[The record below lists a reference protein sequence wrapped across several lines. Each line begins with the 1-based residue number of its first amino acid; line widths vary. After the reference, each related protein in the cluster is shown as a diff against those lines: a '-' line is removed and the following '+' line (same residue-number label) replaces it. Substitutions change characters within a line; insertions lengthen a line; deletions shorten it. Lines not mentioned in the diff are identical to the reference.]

1 MVFPLLDNPPDWRK
15 GLSNG
20 VKTHLFKLKSSK
32 IKLCGKKLFLG
43 EGGGRIEMHNIYPC
57 FLFQIAKLYNSCNY
71 ITFTW
76 MSLSVHYLFNSKRPL
91 RLFFTC
97 FSSFSRSQFLEK
109 SGVKVIGQIRWIQ
122 GGLLLTC
129 ELDNGRHW
137 F

>member
-20 VKTHLFKLKSSK
+20 VKTHLFKLKTSK

-71 ITFTW
+71 ITFT
-76 MSLSVHYLFNSKRPL
+76 
-91 RLFFTC
+91 
-97 FSSFSRSQFLEK
+97 
-109 SGVKVIGQIRWIQ
+109 
-122 GGLLLTC
+122 
-129 ELDNGRHW
+129 
-137 F
+137 